1 MLPKFVTQELRLQ
14 IINIYKIF
22 QLYLLKHHV
31 IPVNV
36 FTAVALRIYKIL
48 SVTCSIYFNL
58 IILFK
63 EIVVLK
69 NF

>member
-36 FTAVALRIYKIL
+36 FMAVALRIYKIL